1 MWDVSCMCL
10 WSPLRA
16 AGLLRLCVARPFRLP
31 VSLSA
36 GLVTLSYT
44 KGDMMRHD
52 VSLHQELCVR
62 SEGRVTSLL
71 QYQLH
76 LCLMIV

>member
-10 WSPLRA
+10 WSLLRA

-31 VSLSA
+31 VSLMT

-44 KGDMMRHD
+44 VARGS
-52 VSLHQELCVR
+52 VYVGSWVR
-62 SEGRVTSLL
+62 EVF
-71 QYQLH
+71 YIYVH
-76 LCLMIV
+76 